1 MTIVYALS
9 PKGERECA
17 ADHPTLPAELSGLL
31 RMVDG
36 HRTRQDLLRATE
48 KSALTAG
55 GLRWL
60 ADAGYIRPA
69 SDAAPQP
76 GKQGARA
83 ALTPLPA
90 LPSSAAPE
98 QSRSEA
104 DVRQTLAEFM
114 VKGIR
119 RHLGEAG
126 YPQRRQIERAKAV
139 GDLLPHLYPLV
150 DAILERVGSEAAA
163 EFADTAA
170 FILHPLERD
179 GLLNGGGR
187 RHMLTGVYS
196 EIYSCSRRSDVRQA
210 AI

>member
-1 MTIVYALS
+1 M
-9 PKGERECA
+9 
-17 ADHPTLPAELSGLL
+17 
-31 RMVDG
+31 
-36 HRTRQDLLRATE
+36 
-48 KSALTAG
+48 
-55 GLRWL
+55 RWL
-60 ADAGYIRPA
+60 TDAGYIRPA

-126 YPQRRQIERAKAV
+126 YPQRRQIERAKSV

-163 EFADTAA
+163 VVT
-170 FILHPLERD
+170 
-179 GLLNGGGR
+179 
-187 RHMLTGVYS
+187 
-196 EIYSCSRRSDVRQA
+196 C
-210 AI
+210 

>member
-17 ADHPTLPAELSGLL
+17 ADRPTLPAELSGLL

-60 ADAGYIRPA
+60 TDAGYIRPA

-187 RHMLTGVYS
+187 RHMLTGVDS
-196 EIYSCSRRSDVRQA
+196 KIYSCSRRSDVRQA

>member
-36 HRTRQDLLRATE
+36 HRTPQDLLRATE

-60 ADAGYIRPA
+60 SDAGYIRPA

-76 GKQGARA
+76 GKQGARP

>member
-60 ADAGYIRPA
+60 SDAGYIRPA

-76 GKQGARA
+76 GKQEARA

-179 GLLNGGGR
+179 GLL
-187 RHMLTGVYS
+187 TEATVVT
-196 EIYSCSRRSDVRQA
+196 C
-210 AI
+210 

>member
-17 ADHPTLPAELSGLL
+17 ADPPTLPAELSGLL

-36 HRTRQDLLRATE
+36 HRTRQDLLRATA

-60 ADAGYIRPA
+60 TDAGYIRPA

-187 RHMLTGVYS
+187 RHMLTGVDS
-196 EIYSCSRRSDVRQA
+196 TIYSCSRRSDVRQA

>member
-17 ADHPTLPAELSGLL
+17 ADPPTLPAELSGLL

-76 GKQGARA
+76 GKQGARP
-83 ALTPLPA
+83 ALTPLSA

-196 EIYSCSRRSDVRQA
+196 EIYSCSRRPDVRQA

>member
-17 ADHPTLPAELSGLL
+17 ADPPTLPAELSGLL

-60 ADAGYIRPA
+60 SDAGYIRPA

-76 GKQGARA
+76 GKQGARP
-83 ALTPLPA
+83 ALTPLSA

-179 GLLNGGGR
+179 GLL
-187 RHMLTGVYS
+187 TEATVVT
-196 EIYSCSRRSDVRQA
+196 C
-210 AI
+210 

>member
-17 ADHPTLPAELSGLL
+17 ADPPTLPAELSGLL

-60 ADAGYIRPA
+60 SDAGYIRPA

-104 DVRQTLAEFM
+104 DVRQTLA
-114 VKGIR
+114 
-119 RHLGEAG
+119 
-126 YPQRRQIERAKAV
+126 
-139 GDLLPHLYPLV
+139 
-150 DAILERVGSEAAA
+150 
-163 EFADTAA
+163 
-170 FILHPLERD
+170 
-179 GLLNGGGR
+179 
-187 RHMLTGVYS
+187 
-196 EIYSCSRRSDVRQA
+196 
-210 AI
+210 

>member
-60 ADAGYIRPA
+60 SDAGYIRPA
-69 SDAAPQP
+69 SDPAPQP
-76 GKQGARA
+76 GKQEARA

-126 YPQRRQIERAKAV
+126 YPQRRQIERAKSV

>member
-60 ADAGYIRPA
+60 TDAGYIRPA

-187 RHMLTGVYS
+187 RHMLTGVDS
-196 EIYSCSRRSDVRQA
+196 KIYSCSRRPDVRQA

>member
-1 MTIVYALS
+1 MIV
-9 PKGERECA
+9 ERNV
-17 ADHPTLPAELSGLL
+17 PL
-31 RMVDG
+31 
-36 HRTRQDLLRATE
+36 
-48 KSALTAG
+48 
-55 GLRWL
+55 
-60 ADAGYIRPA
+60 
-69 SDAAPQP
+69 QP
-76 GKQGARA
+76 LNSFGIAARA
-83 ALTPLPA
+83 AQLVRV
-90 LPSSAAPE
+90 
-98 QSRSEA
+98 RSEA

-179 GLLNGGGR
+179 GLLN
-187 RHMLTGVYS
+187 
-196 EIYSCSRRSDVRQA
+196 
-210 AI
+210 

>member
-17 ADHPTLPAELSGLL
+17 ADRPTLPAELSGLL

-60 ADAGYIRPA
+60 TDAGYIRPA

-76 GKQGARA
+76 GKQGARP

-187 RHMLTGVYS
+187 RHMMTG
-196 EIYSCSRRSDVRQA
+196 SCSK
-210 AI
+210 I

>member
-17 ADHPTLPAELSGLL
+17 ADPPTLPAELSGLL

-60 ADAGYIRPA
+60 TDAGYIRPA

-76 GKQGARA
+76 GKQEARA

>member
-17 ADHPTLPAELSGLL
+17 ADPPTLPAELSGLL

-60 ADAGYIRPA
+60 TDAGYIRPA

-196 EIYSCSRRSDVRQA
+196 EIYSWLRKSDARHA